1 MKPPPRLAEA
11 ARKRIQQ
18 KMAEIQHSVAAIA
31 DGRPGD
37 AETDKTR
44 KAQVYQART
53 GVSRDAAR
61 RIATQPE
68 TGKERRFGATV
79 DFVDVAFF
87 ERGMQAAR
95 SVARIIT
102 KDGFGFG
109 TGFLISPRLLI
120 TNNHVIPAEIDA
132 GNVYAEFDYERDMNG
147 SPLRVTRFSLA
158 PKLCFLTN
166 HEDNLDYTVVAL
178 GERASGEKGPA
189 HFGFIPLSNA
199 RNKHQLGDFVNIIQ
213 HPDGRMKEAV
223 LRENQLVARGDTA
236 LHYLADTD
244 AGASGAPVLNVQFA
258 LVALHHWGTPHRE
271 LKDQNGNAIPK
282 AVNEGIRAS
291 AIYTDLTTLRDGL
304 SAGSKAY
311 IDEALQAGLDSGPVS
326 PIGRQPEFAAHPDH
340 ASTSASAVR
349 VDSDGSAVWNI
360 PLTVAINLG
369 GQFARPAAA
378 TTQAEPAARPV
389 APAGLADREKKLQLD
404 QDYSKRDGYQPA
416 FLEDVVVP
424 LPTLSASQKR
434 VAAKNQ
440 TARPGEDP
448 YELKYYH
455 YSVVMNGARRLAFFS
470 AVNINGAL
478 AKDYSREKGIVSD
491 PFEDDEGGQEAAEL
505 WFPEERI
512 RDNQQTPRDFYSRQ
526 RAFDSQG
533 NEIIDKNIGGL
544 HLRHMFQQGHL
555 TRRQDPLWGD
565 DDLIPF
571 ANGDTFHVT
580 NCAPQVGFFNM
591 GYAKK
596 LQEARAA
603 EAKKPA
609 KGKKKGHPGGELHW
623 RAIEDYVMTHA
634 RAKREKVSVF
644 TGPIFNDT
652 EDFDWDR
659 GREDVRGFKAPREY
673 WKLILRVENDA
684 LQATALIADQAPLID
699 YLPEYIRRGEAAVK
713 PLPYSKVKQ
722 YHVSVAE
729 LADRTGL
736 TFDEKIV
743 EADTYIRGRG
753 DERAAREVGDI
764 GDVNLIRPRAR
775 AKPAA
780 KKSAKKAKRAKK
792 AG

>member
-1 MKPPPRLAEA
+1 MKPPPRIAEA
-11 ARKRIQQ
+11 ARRRIQE
-18 KMAEIQHSVAAIA
+18 KMAEIQNSVAAIA
-31 DGRPGD
+31 EGRPGD
-37 AETDKTR
+37 AEPDKVR
-44 KAQVYQART
+44 KAQVYQARM
-53 GVSRDAAR
+53 GGSLDAAR
-61 RIATQPE
+61 RIAAQPDA
-68 TGKERRFGATV
+68 GKERRFGATV

-87 ERGMQAAR
+87 ERGMRTAR
-95 SVARIIT
+95 SVARITT

-120 TNNHVIPAEIDA
+120 TNNHVIPSEADA
-132 GNVYAEFDYERDMNG
+132 GNVFAEFDYERDING
-147 SPLRVTRFSLA
+147 SPLKVTRFNLA

-178 GERASGEKGPA
+178 GERHSGDKSLA
-189 HFGFIPLSNA
+189 HFGFIPLSSA
-199 RNKHQLGDFVNIIQ
+199 RNKHQLGDLVNIIQ

-223 LRENQLVARGDTA
+223 LRENQLVARAPTA

-244 AGASGAPVLNVQFA
+244 AGASGSPVFNVQFA

-271 LKDQNGNAIPK
+271 LKDENGKIIPK

-291 AIYTDLTTLRDGL
+291 AIYTDLTTLKDGL
-304 SAGSKAY
+304 GAQAKAY
-311 IDEALQAGLDSGPVS
+311 IDEALQAGLEAGPAA
-326 PIGRQPEFAAHPDH
+326 PAGGHAEFAARPGPG
-340 ASTSASAVR
+340 STPGAGVR
-349 VDSDGSAVWNI
+349 VDSDGTAVWNI

-369 GQFARPAAA
+369 GQFARAALATTPADPVVSPATSPAAS
-378 TTQAEPAARPV
+378 ARP
-389 APAGLADREKKLQLD
+389 GDREKKLQLD
-404 QDYSKRDGYQPA
+404 PDYSNRDGYQPA

-424 LPTLSASQKR
+424 LPTLSPAQKR
-434 VAAKNQ
+434 VAAKNT

-478 AKDYSREKGIVSD
+478 AKDYSREDGVVSD
-491 PFEDDEGGQEAAEL
+491 PFEDEEGGQEAAEL
-505 WFPEERI
+505 WFAEDRI
-512 RDNQQTPRDFYSRQ
+512 GDDEQTPRDFYSGQ
-526 RAFDSQG
+526 TTFDSHG
-533 NEIIDKNIGGL
+533 NEITDKKTGGL
-544 HLRHMFQQGHL
+544 HLKNMFQQGHL

-565 DDLIPF
+565 EKLIPF

-609 KGKKKGHPGGELHW
+609 KGKKKHPGGELHW
-623 RAIEDYVMTHA
+623 RALEDYVMTNA

-644 TGPIFNDT
+644 TGPIFNDA

-659 GREDVRGFKAPREY
+659 GREDVKGFKAPREF

-699 YLPEYIRRGEAAVK
+699 YLPEYVRRGEAAAK

-722 YHVSVAE
+722 YHVSVRK
-729 LADRTGL
+729 LAARTGL
-736 TFDEKIV
+736 IFDDGIV
-743 EADTYIRGRG
+743 QADTYVPRNG
-753 DERAAREVGDI
+753 EEEMREVHRVD
-764 GDVNLIRPRAR
+764 DVNLVRAR
-775 AKPAA
+775 KGATRAA
-780 KKSAKKAKRAKK
+780 KKPAKAARRRK
-792 AG
+792 